1 MKKSF
6 KFVHKIFAVT
16 CLVMCLTV
24 NSFAHSGRTDS
35 SGGHKDNKNKSGLGS
50 YHYHCGGYPAHL
62 HTNGVCPYS
71 APATTVEEPA
81 VPTSAEPV
89 KEEVE
94 KPKVIVATS
103 IEINE
108 DVTEMTVEEELDLT
122 ATITPENTTNKDIT
136 WSSSDEEIATISSEG
151 KLVAKSAGVV
161 TITASTSNGKEDTL
175 EINVKEIVVEEE
187 IVEETENIV
196 QNAVVV
202 ADEVT
207 ENTTTTTSSDDGG
220 AVVGTLAVAGGA
232 YWLYKKSK
240 KGKE

>member
-6 KFVHKIFAVT
+6 KFIHKIFAVT
-16 CLVMCLTV
+16 FLVMCLTL

-71 APATTVEEPA
+71 ASSVEAEPA
-81 VPTSAEPV
+81 VSTSAEPV
-89 KEEVE
+89 KEVE

-103 IEINE
+103 VEINE
-108 DVTEMTVEEELDLT
+108 DVTEMTIEEELDLT
-122 ATITPENTTNKDIT
+122 ATIAPENTTNKEVT
-136 WSSSDEEIATISSEG
+136 WSSSDEDIATISSEG
-151 KLVAKSAGVV
+151 KLVAKSAGLV
-161 TITASTSNGKEDTL
+161 TITVATSNGKEDTL
-175 EINVKEIVVEEE
+175 EINVKEIEAEEE

-196 QNAVVV
+196 QNVVLV
-202 ADEVT
+202 ANEVT
-207 ENTTTTTSSDDGG
+207 ETTTTTSSEDGG

-240 KGKE
+240 KDKN